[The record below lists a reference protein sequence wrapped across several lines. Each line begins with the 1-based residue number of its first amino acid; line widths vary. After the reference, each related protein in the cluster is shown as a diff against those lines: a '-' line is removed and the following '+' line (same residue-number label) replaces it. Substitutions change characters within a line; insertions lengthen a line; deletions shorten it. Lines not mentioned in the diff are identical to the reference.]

1 MLFPQAATSLNG
13 LEPEAVVRRCSIE
26 KEFLEIS
33 QNSQENTCAR
43 VSFITKLQVEA
54 CKQLS
59 GGKYFFCYGSTK
71 AATGGVLQEKML
83 LEISQNSQ
91 ENTCAS
97 ASF

>member
-1 MLFPQAATSLNG
+1 MFSMLFPQAATSLNG

-71 AATGGVLQEKML
+71 AATGGVL
-83 LEISQNSQ
+83 
-91 ENTCAS
+91 
-97 ASF
+97 